1 MTMVM
6 PEAPIPQS
14 RLLLPVAGMTCA
26 ACAGRVRRALLKV
39 PGVAAAEVNVASNQA
54 EVVGDAP
61 VAALAEAVARAGYQV
76 PEARIDLA
84 VGGMTCASCVGRVE
98 RALAAVPGVL
108 AVQVNLATGRARL
121 RVLAGTPDAALGAA
135 LAKAGYRLA
144 SADHGADAD
153 PDTARETRD
162 LLLAA
167 LLTAPFLFGM
177 AGMALGRD
185 WMPGGWWQ
193 AALATPVVFGLG
205 ARFWRAG
212 FAALRA
218 GSGNMDQL
226 VAIGTGAAW
235 GLSMVLLLRH
245 GGDHAHALYFEAAA
259 VVVFFVL
266 LGRRLES
273 RARRAT
279 GAAIA
284 ALLDLAPRTARRI
297 EDGAEHDVPAAALMV
312 GDLVVVRPGERIP
325 ADGVVREGRSGVDE
339 SALTGESRAVEKDP
353 GAAVSTGTIALDGR
367 MVVEVRAVGQETVL
381 ARVAALVAAAQ
392 ASRAPVQKLV
402 DRVSAVF
409 VPVVM
414 GIAVLTL
421 AGWLLADAGVEQAV
435 ITAVSV
441 LVIACPCALGL
452 ATPAAIMAG
461 TGAAARAGILVRD
474 MEAIERAQGVT
485 LVAFDKTGTLTEGRP
500 RLAAL
505 HPAVGV
511 ERAEALRLAAALQA
525 GSEHPLARAV
535 AAAWA
540 QEASEGPR
548 GTATEADR
556 AMRPA
561 GEVAPCAGQGIPA
574 VRSAAAMQGDPARPA
589 QPPPVQD
596 FRALPGRG
604 VEGVF
609 EGRPLALGSPRL
621 LAERGASAGGLAAA
635 ATAEASAGRSLAW
648 LIEDNHALAL
658 LAFEDAPKPGAA
670 AAIAAL
676 HAAGLRTAMLS
687 GDLRAAAEGIA
698 ARLGIDDVA
707 AEVLP
712 ADKAARVAQWQAQ
725 GQRVAMVG
733 DGVNDAPALAQAD
746 LGIAMGTGTDVAIA
760 AAGITLLRGDP
771 ALVPAAIEVARRTQS
786 KIRQNLAWAFGYN
799 VVGLPL
805 AALGMLSPAVAGAA
819 MALSSVSVLASALW
833 LARWR
838 PREAA
843 R

>member
-1 MTMVM
+1 
-6 PEAPIPQS
+6 
-14 RLLLPVAGMTCA
+14 
-26 ACAGRVRRALLKV
+26 
-39 PGVAAAEVNVASNQA
+39 
-54 EVVGDAP
+54 
-61 VAALAEAVARAGYQV
+61 
-76 PEARIDLA
+76 
-84 VGGMTCASCVGRVE
+84 
-98 RALAAVPGVL
+98 
-108 AVQVNLATGRARL
+108 
-121 RVLAGTPDAALGAA
+121 
-135 LAKAGYRLA
+135 
-144 SADHGADAD
+144 
-153 PDTARETRD
+153 
-162 LLLAA
+162 
-167 LLTAPFLFGM
+167 
-177 AGMALGRD
+177 
-185 WMPGGWWQ
+185 
-193 AALATPVVFGLG
+193 
-205 ARFWRAG
+205 
-212 FAALRA
+212 
-218 GSGNMDQL
+218 
-226 VAIGTGAAW
+226 
-235 GLSMVLLLRH
+235 
-245 GGDHAHALYFEAAA
+245 
-259 VVVFFVL
+259 
-266 LGRRLES
+266 
-273 RARRAT
+273 
-279 GAAIA
+279 
-284 ALLDLAPRTARRI
+284 
-297 EDGAEHDVPAAALMV
+297 
-312 GDLVVVRPGERIP
+312 
-325 ADGVVREGRSGVDE
+325 VVREGRSGVDE

-367 MVVEVRAVGQETVL
+367 LVIEVRAVGNETVL

-414 GIAVLTL
+414 GLAVLTL
-421 AGWLLADAGVEQAV
+421 AGWLLAGAGVEQAL

-505 HPAVGV
+505 HSAAGV
-511 ERAEALRLAAALQA
+511 ERAEALRLAAALQV

-540 QEASEGPR
+540 DAAQDGAVGAAPEAQR
-548 GTATEADR
+548 
-556 AMRPA
+556 
-561 GEVAPCAGQGIPA
+561 VAQAAEDGAAFA
-574 VRSAAAMQGDPARPA
+574 VRSAAAVQGDPARPG
-589 QPPPVQD
+589 QPPPTED

-604 VEGVF
+604 VEGVV
-609 EGRPLALGSPRL
+609 EGRRLTLGSPRL
-621 LAERGASAGGLAAA
+621 LDERGAGAGGLAAA

-648 LIEDNHALAL
+648 LIEGERALAL

-687 GDLRAAAEGIA
+687 GDLREAAEGVA
-698 ARLGIDDVA
+698 AGLGIDDVA

-771 ALVPAAIEVARRTQS
+771 ALVPAAIEVARRTRS
-786 KIRQNLAWAFGYN
+786 KIGQNLAWAFGYN
-799 VVGLPL
+799 LVGLPL